1 MCKDYQGYTNYETW
15 AISLWI
21 DNDQGDY
28 SYAQS
33 LTDLILRQRSEDKAR
48 FILEESFKDWWEE
61 RNPLKDES
69 SVFSDILITALSR
82 VNWLEIADNW
92 IENTKEESETELDLQ
107 D

>member
-15 AISLWI
+15 AFSLWI

-28 SYAQS
+28 NYAQE
-33 LTDLILRQRSEDKAR
+33 LTESALKEDSEKAR
-48 FILEESFKDWWEE
+48 FILEDSFKDWWTEN
-61 RNPLKDES
+61 NPLSDES